1 MPDKDGYPTE
11 DELRRI
17 KEWDVCSDLMGLLRF
32 IEDLWFYSDRFILKG
47 KRVLRLY
54 LSTGGWSGNED
65 IIIALEENFV
75 FWTCFWQK
83 STIGGHYWF
92 KFKLFKSDK

>member
-11 DELRRI
+11 RELKRI
-17 KEWDVCSDLMGLLRF
+17 KEWDVLSDLMGLLRF
-32 IEDLWFYSDRFILKG
+32 VENLWSYPDRFILKG

-65 IIIALEENFV
+65 IIRALRENHS
-75 FWTCFWQK
+75 FWWIGWQK
-83 STIGGHYWF
+83 SVVGGHYWF
-92 KFKLFKSDK
+92 KFKNFKRVK